1 MIDEE
6 LIVMIVEALGLPE
19 DVAQL
24 ALEIARKSRVR
35 KCIEGA
41 AVVLAARKLGYHVP
55 LKKVAM
61 LSGCRRGLF
70 RSLRKLGVPPPSARG
85 LAEYALR
92 RAGLDGEELERIL
105 ERVPDEPMSA
115 TDLIILLNRHS
126 PVPLRVLCEELGVTV
141 DTVKDRTS
149 GGRGR

>member
-1 MIDEE
+1 M
-6 LIVMIVEALGLPE
+6 V
-19 DVAQL
+19 
-24 ALEIARKSRVR
+24 
-35 KCIEGA
+35 
-41 AVVLAARKLGYHVP
+41 
-55 LKKVAM
+55 
-61 LSGCRRGLF
+61 SGCRRGLF